1 MTKNQSN
8 ETKETIKAVAVPQSK
23 LAEWIDDPFAS
34 MYLACAATTLAVTFV
49 LSGMGIINLILS

>member
-1 MTKNQSN
+1 MTKNQTN
-8 ETKETIKAVAVPQSK
+8 ETKETVKAVVAPRHR

-34 MYLACAATTLAVTFV
+34 MYLASAATALAVTFV